1 MKQISVYIASP
12 YTKPEGSQLNNTIK
26 SFKAY
31 NELLKYGFFP
41 FAPLSSHYIHE
52 QFPQT
57 YDTWLKID
65 FYWLDKC
72 DCLLRLPGESVG
84 ADKELNR
91 MVMAGKPVFYN
102 INDLVK
108 YYGGVL

>member
-1 MKQISVYIASP
+1 MIKVYIAAP
-12 YTKPEGSQLNNTIK
+12 YTLPIG
-26 SFKAY
+26 
-31 NELLKYGFFP
+31 
-41 FAPLSSHYIHE
+41 E
-52 QFPQT
+52 QFDNVVKT
-57 YDTWLKID
+57 MEVYDILADHGFNPFNPLLSHFQQGFKPRHYDWWIKVDLE
-65 FYWLDKC
+65 WLDYC
-72 DCLLRLPGESVG
+72 DCLLRLPGESRG